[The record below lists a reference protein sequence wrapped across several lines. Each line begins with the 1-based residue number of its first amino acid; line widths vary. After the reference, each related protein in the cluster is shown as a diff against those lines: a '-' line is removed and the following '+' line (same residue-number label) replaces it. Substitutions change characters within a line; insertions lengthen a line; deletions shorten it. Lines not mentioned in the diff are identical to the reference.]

1 MSEQTVTISAARL
14 DALEFVLAAAWP
26 TVQHWQSL
34 DPEFN
39 AERWEIEN
47 DLRERRLTAAVSLA
61 DDIDRRETGGRQ

>member
-14 DALEFVLAAAWP
+14 DALEFVLAAARP